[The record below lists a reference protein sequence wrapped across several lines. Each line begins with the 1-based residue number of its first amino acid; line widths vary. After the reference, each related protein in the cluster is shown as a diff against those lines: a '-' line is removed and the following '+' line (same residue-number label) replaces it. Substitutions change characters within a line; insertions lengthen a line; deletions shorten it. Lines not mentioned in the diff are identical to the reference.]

1 MVRSIFLRTP
11 NSGLQ
16 TNMVKVKI
24 CGITNK
30 EDALKAAYYGAWAVG
45 FVFHQ
50 KSPRYISPSRAR
62 KIIEELPPFVT
73 PVGVFVNQN
82 ERAVRDVCRFARI
95 STIQL
100 HGDETPLYCTRFRD
114 YKVIKAFRVK
124 DGKSIEGI
132 KAFSGIGFVL
142 LDAFKEGEYGGTGS
156 SFNWNLADKVG
167 LIRAPVFLSGGLN
180 PDNVKE
186 AIQKFKPFCVDVS
199 SGVEKEP
206 GIKDKGLVTR
216 FIQNVKSA

>member
-1 MVRSIFLRTP
+1 
-11 NSGLQ
+11 
-16 TNMVKVKI
+16 MVKVKI

-124 DGKSIEGI
+124 DDFNFAQVNQYRVHAYLFDTYS
-132 KAFSGIGFVL
+132 SQ
-142 LDAFKEGEYGGTGS
+142 EYGGTGET
-156 SFNWNLADKVG
+156 FNWEILKTQSFEKPF
-167 LIRAPVFLSGGLN
+167 ILSGGLN
-180 PDNVKE
+180 PQN
-186 AIQKFKPFCVDVS
+186 IQQALGTLNPYAVDVS
-199 SGVEKEP
+199 SGVEKSP
-206 GIKDKGLVTR
+206 GIKNPRLVKTFFDVISFNPATDTR
-216 FIQNVKSA
+216 